1 MTTAAPAA
9 DLTVASPRRR
19 RVMRLWRRFV
29 EHRPAVLGLLLAT
42 TFVLAALLA
51 PWIAPADPGA
61 SDFDA
66 VLTPPSAG
74 HMLGTDELGR
84 DVLSR
89 IVFGARAS
97 IQAGVLAIGLAMV
110 VAVPIGL
117 VSGYYRGWL
126 DAVVGRLV
134 DTMLSFPFLV
144 LAVGLAAIL
153 GPSLTNASIAIG
165 VTQVPIFIRITRGE
179 TLSVREEDFVAG
191 AVADG
196 AGDLTILL
204 RHVLPNI
211 ANPLLVQATV
221 AIPTAIIAESILSFL
236 GLGVTPPTPSWGVM
250 LSTAQPYLSDALWL
264 AVFPGLAIFLA
275 TLSFNLLGDGLRDV
289 LDPRALS

>member
-126 DAVVGRLV
+126 DAIVGRLV

>member
-19 RVMRLWRRFV
+19 RVTRLWRRFV
-29 EHRPAVLGLLLAT
+29 ERRPAVLGLLLAT
-42 TFVLAALLA
+42 TFVLVALLA

-66 VLTPPSAG
+66 LLTPPSAG
-74 HMLGTDELGR
+74 HLLGTDELGR

-179 TLSVREEDFVAG
+179 TLSVREEDFVTG

-196 AGDLTILL
+196 AGDLVILL

-236 GLGVTPPTPSWGVM
+236 GLGVKPPTPSWGVM

-289 LDPRALS
+289 LDPRAQP

>member
-19 RVMRLWRRFV
+19 RVTRLWRRFV
-29 EHRPAVLGLLLAT
+29 ERRPAVLGLLLAT
-42 TFVLAALLA
+42 TFVLVALLA

-66 VLTPPSAG
+66 LLTPPSAG
-74 HMLGTDELGR
+74 HLLGTDELGR

-196 AGDLTILL
+196 AGDLVILL

-236 GLGVTPPTPSWGVM
+236 GLGVKPPTPSWGVM

-289 LDPRALS
+289 LDPRAQP

>member
-19 RVMRLWRRFV
+19 RVTRLWRRFV
-29 EHRPAVLGLLLAT
+29 ERRPAVLGLLLAT
-42 TFVLAALLA
+42 TFVLVALLA

-74 HMLGTDELGR
+74 HLLGTDELGR

-97 IQAGVLAIGLAMV
+97 IQAGVLAIGLAIV

-236 GLGVTPPTPSWGVM
+236 GLGVKPPTPSWGVM

-289 LDPRALS
+289 LDPRALQ

>member
-1 MTTAAPAA
+1 MSAAAPAA
-9 DLTVASPRRR
+9 RIPVASARRR
-19 RVMRLWRRFV
+19 RFARLWRRFV
-29 EHRPAVLGLLLAT
+29 ERKPAVIGLLLSA
-42 TFVLAALLA
+42 TFVLVALLA
-51 PWIAPADPGA
+51 PWVAPADPGA

-66 VLTPPSAG
+66 LLTPPSAE
-74 HMLGTDELGR
+74 HLLGTDELGR
-84 DVLSR
+84 DVFSR
-89 IVFGARAS
+89 VVYGARAS
-97 IQAGVLAIGLAMV
+97 IQAGVLATALAMV

-117 VSGYYRGWL
+117 ISGYYRGWP
-126 DAVVGRLV
+126 DAVVSRLV

-165 VTQVPIFIRITRGE
+165 VTQVPILIRITRGE

-196 AGDLTILL
+196 AGDATILT

-221 AIPTAIIAESILSFL
+221 VIPAAIIAESILSFL
-236 GLGVTPPTPSWGVM
+236 GLGVRPPTPSWGVM
-250 LSTAQPYLSDALWL
+250 LSTAQPYLSEALWL

>member
-19 RVMRLWRRFV
+19 RVMRLWRRFI
-29 EHRPAVLGLLLAT
+29 ERRPAVLGLLLAT

-126 DAVVGRLV
+126 DAIVGRLV

>member
-1 MTTAAPAA
+1 MTAAAAATAVPAA
-9 DLTVASPRRR
+9 SARRR
-19 RVMRLWRRFV
+19 RFARLWRRFV
-29 EHRPAVLGLLLAT
+29 DRRPAVIGLLLSTA
-42 TFVLAALLA
+42 FVLIALLA
-51 PWIAPADPGA
+51 PWVAPAEPGA
-61 SDFDA
+61 SDYDA
-66 VLTPPSAG
+66 LLTPPSAA
-74 HMLGTDELGR
+74 HLLGTDELGR

-89 IVFGARAS
+89 IVVGARTS
-97 IQAGVLAIGLAMV
+97 LQAGVLAIALAIS
-110 VAVPIGL
+110 VAVPVGL
-117 VSGYYRGWL
+117 ASGYYRGWL
-126 DAVVGRLV
+126 DGVIGRLV

-179 TLSVREEDFVAG
+179 TLSVREEDYVAG

-196 AGDLTILL
+196 AGDLTILS

-211 ANPLLVQATV
+211 TNPLLVQATV

-236 GLGVTPPTPSWGVM
+236 GLGVRPPTPSWGVM

-289 LDPRALS
+289 LDPRALR